1 MPIPTECFAAGLPLP
16 TLSLGGCGVYQKH
29 DYDRVVESKLDP
41 AEQTPTA
48 LIYPVPCQGLDW
60 Q

>member
-1 MPIPTECFAAGLPLP
+1 MPIPTKCFAAGVPLP
-16 TLSLGGCGVYQKH
+16 TLSLGGCGVYQKY
-29 DYDRVVESKLDP
+29 DYGRVVESKLDP

-60 Q
+60 